1 MYHGQLYLQETPK
14 ILTMN
19 DWLPKSHRI
28 LEKGSM
34 AFQPFGKH
42 PDGHNIRD
50 VSGVTVRANVEFL
63 EDLVNRTKGS
73 PAGAHAVEEL
83 IRRLNERIPDSTYHV
98 TQEFIRNP
106 WNSYSYEFVIFLA
119 EFCVIL
125 SEDEKFHIK
134 LGREKLLSPL
144 VQILGRPFSIAQ
156 IYSMFPH
163 FAEKFGKG
171 ALKPEVVSSKNGL
184 AILRLRLSEG
194 TAQQFGP
201 YRNGC
206 AERICQ
212 SGKHALGQIPSQMFH
227 LHPASIMEPSCMA
240 DGADYCEWHISW
252 TPQPSSFWLWPMAGI
267 LLSLVLFSWLSL
279 SAGDLSFFTMAG
291 LASIPTILLW
301 LGGLVWTDRQAVQNQ
316 QQVIQEQLDSVEFQ
330 HEALREAYLKQEH
343 TNVDLHRKIREQTM
357 FRDIAVRLSST
368 LDQDA
373 VIQVGLD
380 AITRDL
386 PYDRAMITRFDATRQ
401 IASQAHVKGVSD
413 ELAAVANS
421 FEIPISDPT
430 SFEGTLLL
438 QGEPALVNDVKTIF
452 SSLHPLNQQLVTAMN
467 THAFIAVPL
476 KFQDTMLGALMV
488 DRRSTIPFTQDDVSI
503 LLTVGHHIALALH
516 NARAYTDL
524 QTLNQQLEAKV
535 QERTFD
541 LEQANRHLETTNEQL
556 AELNETK
563 SRFLAHCSHELR
575 TPLASIK
582 GFSENL
588 LSGLGGALT
597 TKQKTSLQRIEIN
610 ADRLARMIG
619 NLLDLSQIEA
629 GKMHL
634 NRSACDLTVLAQE
647 VVGLYHPLAQA
658 KNQRIE
664 VQGPNQGVKLYA
676 DPDRVTQI
684 LLNLLHNASKFTPE
698 GETILIVTELVPPQE
713 ARVSVIDSGPG
724 IPEDA
729 IPKLFDPFFQA
740 HRDHEMGTKGLGL
753 GLAIVQ
759 HLVNLH
765 DGTIHVENHQPHGV
779 TFRVQFPCR
788 T

>member
-1 MYHGQLYLQETPK
+1 R
-14 ILTMN
+14 
-19 DWLPKSHRI
+19 LPDDLHIRI
-28 LEKGSM
+28 DFVDGIEIEGLNVGRVGNVSM
-34 AFQPFGKH
+34 KTNRPE
-42 PDGHNIRD
+42 IRD
-50 VSGVTVRANVEFL
+50 VGGVLQADTSYPSEVGNLEWDSYHQMGFKSWMEAPLGTSEEPIGYISVRSKTDHVYDSETVNFFL
-63 EDLVNRTKGS
+63 EIGRQLG
-73 PAGAHAVEEL
+73 PA
-83 IRRLNERIPDSTYHV
+83 
-98 TQEFIRNP
+98 IRN
-106 WNSYSYEFVIFLA
+106 
-119 EFCVIL
+119 
-125 SEDEKFHIK
+125 SE
-134 LGREKLLSPL
+134 LNRELRSM
-144 VQILGRPFSIAQ
+144 VARETAVAQ
-156 IYSMFPH
+156 I
-163 FAEKFGKG
+163 GR
-171 ALKPEVVSSKNGL
+171 VV
-184 AILRLRLSEG
+184 
-194 TAQQFGP
+194 
-201 YRNGC
+201 
-206 AERICQ
+206 
-212 SGKHALGQIPSQMFH
+212 
-227 LHPASIMEPSCMA
+227 
-240 DGADYCEWHISW
+240 
-252 TPQPSSFWLWPMAGI
+252 
-267 LLSLVLFSWLSL
+267 
-279 SAGDLSFFTMAG
+279 
-291 LASIPTILLW
+291 
-301 LGGLVWTDRQAVQNQ
+301 
-316 QQVIQEQLDSVEFQ
+316 
-330 HEALREAYLKQEH
+330 
-343 TNVDLHRKIREQTM
+343 
-357 FRDIAVRLSST
+357 SST

-430 SFEGTLLL
+430 SLEGTLLL
-438 QGEPALVNDVKTIF
+438 QGQPALVNDVKTIF